1 MAHVSKAQQ
10 ERDKVRARIT
20 ELLAD
25 QDYWT
30 RYEHI
35 REWLEK
41 LLRRLR
47 NADFTPSERAAVS
60 RIERARTPF
69 EGWAGFSVP
78 ELTAMASQ
86 YIADQN
92 EDTEQFLKELQER
105 PAKRLPLRDMAWLI
119 SACRVAGLDLPKFD
133 PGFDRDDYED

>member
-1 MAHVSKAQQ
+1 MARVSKAQQ

-41 LLRRLR
+41 LLRRPR
-47 NADFTPSERAAVS
+47 NADFTPAERAAVS
-60 RIERARTPF
+60 RVERARTPF
-69 EGWAGFSVP
+69 EGWGGFSVP
-78 ELTAMASQ
+78 ELTTRASQ

-92 EDTEQFLKELQER
+92 EDTEQFLKELLER
-105 PAKRLPLRDMAWLI
+105 RAKRLPLRDMAWLI
-119 SACRVAGLDLPKFD
+119 SACRVAGFDLPKFD